1 MAETRSALVVDDER
15 DIRELLVMALGR
27 MGLRCDT
34 ASSLAD
40 ARNQLA
46 HQRYDLCLTD
56 MRLPDGSGM
65 ELVAEISQGFPE
77 TPVAMITAFG
87 NVEAAVE
94 ALKAGA
100 FDFVSKPVE
109 LGVLRDLVRHALDL
123 REKAPPPA
131 AVVDTVAARL
141 YGESPAM
148 TTLRATLAK
157 VARSQ
162 APVYIAGESGVGK
175 ELVARTIHSEGGRSQ
190 GPFVPVNCGAIPAE
204 LMESEFFG
212 HKKGSFTGAHAD
224 KPGLFQAA
232 DGGTLFLDEVAELPM
247 HMQVKLLRAIQEKS
261 IKPVGANAEVPVDV
275 RILSATH
282 KDLARMVA
290 EGRFR
295 QDLYYRINVIELRVP
310 PLRERLEDLPGL
322 AEKILKRLSGNQGR
336 APYRLCDDALAA
348 LQRYPFPGNVRELEN
363 ILERAMALAE
373 GDCLNAEDLR
383 LPMASL
389 QAQPQSHGLPQPSLR
404 PATPPATPPAAPSSA
419 TASGNQGSGSF
430 NTMFGPPGGTH
441 SEAAAAGIDPRTL
454 DPRDTATSALPSY
467 IEEVERA
474 AIEHALKENR
484 YNKTKTAASLGI
496 TFRALR
502 YKLKKLGI
510 D

>member
-15 DIRELLVMALGR
+15 DIRELLVMTLGR

-34 ASSLAD
+34 ASSVGEARAQL
-40 ARNQLA
+40 ARN
-46 HQRYDLCLTD
+46 RYDLCLTD
-56 MRLPDGSGM
+56 MRLPDGSGL
-65 ELVAEISQGFPE
+65 EIVSEISQKHPN

-100 FDFVSKPVE
+100 FDFVAKPVD
-109 LGVLRDLVRHALDL
+109 LTVLRDLVRHALDL
-123 REKAPPPA
+123 GETQRNDADA
-131 AVVDTVAARL
+131 VAARL

-148 TTLRATLAK
+148 AELRSTIAK
-157 VARSQ
+157 VSRSQ

-175 ELVARTIHSEGGRSQ
+175 ELVARTIHAEGGRAT

-212 HKKGSFTGAHAD
+212 HKKGSFTGAHVD

-232 DGGTLFLDEVAELPM
+232 DGGTLFLDEVAELPLP
-247 HMQVKLLRAIQEKS
+247 MQVKLLRAIQEKS
-261 IKPVGANAEVPVDV
+261 IRAVGANTEVNVDV

-282 KDLARMVA
+282 KDLSQLVA
-290 EGRFR
+290 DGRFR

-310 PLRERLEDLPGL
+310 PLRERLQDLPGL
-322 AEKILKRLSGNQGR
+322 SARILERLATHQGR
-336 APYRLCDDALAA
+336 PIPTLCDDAIDA
-348 LQRYPFPGNVRELEN
+348 LRGYPFPGNVRELEN
-363 ILERAMALAE
+363 ILERALALAE
-373 GDCLNAEDLR
+373 GDCLNAQDLR
-383 LPMASL
+383 LP
-389 QAQPQSHGLPQPSLR
+389 QPG
-404 PATPPATPPAAPSSA
+404 PAAGA
-419 TASGNQGSGSF
+419 GTAGTGA
-430 NTMFGPPGGTH
+430 PGGP
-441 SEAAAAGIDPRTL
+441 AGVDPRTL
-454 DPRDTATSALPSY
+454 DPRDTATSGLPSY
-467 IEEVERA
+467 IEEIERA
-474 AIEHALKENR
+474 AIQHALQENR
-484 YNKTKTAASLGI
+484 YNKTRTAAALGI